1 MWTAE
6 FGGANLSAVELRRPS
21 RLGEEGVKI
30 ASSKTA
36 PQMEGLFVDGR
47 LAVVFSPFDL
57 SCVLE
62 NGYSL
67 ECPGY
72 AREDAFR
79 IGTNILLY
87 ALQQ

>member
-1 MWTAE
+1 MMMSE
-6 FGGANLSAVELRRPS
+6 SHPLLKPS
-21 RLGEEGVKI
+21 R
-30 ASSKTA
+30 TA

-57 SCVLE
+57 TCVLE

-79 IGTNILLY
+79 IGANILLY